1 MLAHVTVQDDKKP
14 RRRIFGRKCYE
25 KAWFQA
31 IFWVRITGYHI

>member
-25 KAWFQA
+25 KAWF
-31 IFWVRITGYHI
+31 